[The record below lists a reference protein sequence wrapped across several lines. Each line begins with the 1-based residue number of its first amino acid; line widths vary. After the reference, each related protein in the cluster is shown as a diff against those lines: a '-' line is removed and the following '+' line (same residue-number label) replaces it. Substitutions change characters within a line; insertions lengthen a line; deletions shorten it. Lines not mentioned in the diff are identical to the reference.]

1 MIFFPI
7 SCTFFLNV
15 CRVVNVRHILFV
27 YIFFCA
33 IFAFVEMSV
42 CHLRMFVKHIYWQFT
57 LTLETNLCSHLTI
70 NYIKTG
76 VHCHPYQASVTLEAV
91 RLEESGDN
99 RRRVAVGSHLEA
111 DRAAVRDAEPAA
123 GR

>member
-57 LTLETNLCSHLTI
+57 LTLETNLCNHLTI
-70 NYIKTG
+70 NYIKR
-76 VHCHPYQASVTLEAV
+76 VIHRLPFQASVPLEAV

-111 DRAAVRDAEPAA
+111 DRVAVRDAEPAA

>member
-1 MIFFPI
+1 MMFFPT

-42 CHLRMFVKHIYWQFT
+42 CHSRVFVKHIYWQFT
-57 LTLETNLCSHLTI
+57 LTLETNLCNHLTI
-70 NYIKTG
+70 NYFQKGKSGSSAGICATG
-76 VHCHPYQASVTLEAV
+76 GCATGGVW
-91 RLEESGDN
+91 G
-99 RRRVAVGSHLEA
+99 
-111 DRAAVRDAEPAA
+111 
-123 GR
+123 